1 MAKKND
7 KPEEEE
13 GKDKAIDLA
22 ISQIERQFGKGSI
35 MRLTDDRVVPVE
47 AIPTGSLALDIALG
61 VGGVP
66 RGRVIEIYGQE
77 ASGKTTLGLH
87 ILAEAQKMG
96 GVAAFI
102 DVEHALDPIYAK
114 RIGIDLDSLLFSQP
128 DSGEQAL
135 EIVETLVRSG
145 AVDAIALDSVAGLS
159 PRAEIE
165 GDMGDPHMALV
176 ARLMSQALRKLS
188 SVISKSNSCVIFI
201 NQIRQKIGV
210 FYGNPE
216 TTPGGL
222 ALKFHASVRIQL
234 RFGEAIK
241 EGSEQIGIRVR
252 AETKKNKVAPPFK
265 KAEFDIIFGEGIS
278 KEGSLLDVAVDNDIA
293 QRSGSWF
300 SYGDQRLG
308 QGRDNSRQFLQ
319 DNPEIAQKIE
329 ADIRAQLE
337 AGLKIPLTE
346 EAEGEET
353 EEAQME
359 EAQIEPEE
367 MEEIT
372 AEAVGEPEPVAE
384 EE

>member
-1 MAKKND
+1 MAKKNNNTNG
-7 KPEEEE
+7 E
-13 GKDKAIDLA
+13 GKDKAVDVA
-22 ISQIERQFGKGSI
+22 IAQIERQFGKGSI
-35 MRLTDDRVVPVE
+35 MRLTDDRVVPVS
-47 AIPTGSLALDIALG
+47 AISTGSLSLDIALG

-66 RGRVIEIYGQE
+66 IGRIIEIYGQE

-87 ILAEAQKMG
+87 VLAEAQNMG

-114 RIGIDLDSLLFSQP
+114 KIGVDLDNLLFSQP

-145 AVDAIALDSVAGLS
+145 AVDAIVLDSVAGLS

-165 GDMGDPHMALV
+165 GDMGDAHMALV

-188 SVISKSNSCVIFI
+188 GVISKSNSCVVFI

-265 KAEFDIIFGEGIS
+265 KAEFDVIFGEGIS
-278 KEGSLLDVAVDNDIA
+278 KEGSLLDVAVDSDIV

-300 SYGDQRLG
+300 SYADQRLG
-308 QGRDNSRQFLQ
+308 QGRDNSRQYLL
-319 DNPEIAQKIE
+319 DNPEIAQSIE
-329 ADIRAQLE
+329 SEIRAKIE
-337 AGLKIPLTE
+337 AGLKIPSTE
-346 EAEGEET
+346 ETETEETEGEEIEGDQMEPEGME
-353 EEAQME
+353 EEAV
-359 EAQIEPEE
+359 
-367 MEEIT
+367 EEI
-372 AEAVGEPEPVAE
+372 ALAE

>member
-7 KPEEEE
+7 TN
-13 GKDKAIDLA
+13 GKEKGKAIDLA

-77 ASGKTTLGLH
+77 SSGKTTLGLH

-114 RIGIDLDSLLFSQP
+114 RIGIDLDGLLFSQP

-165 GDMGDPHMALV
+165 GDMGDAHMALV

-188 SVISKSNSCVIFI
+188 GVISKSNSCVLFI
-201 NQIRQKIGV
+201 NQVRQKIGV

-252 AETKKNKVAPPFK
+252 AETRKNKVAPPFK

-308 QGRDNSRQFLQ
+308 QGRDNARQFLL
-319 DNPEIAQKIE
+319 DNPEIAKKIE
-329 ADIRAQLE
+329 SDLRAKLE
-337 AGLKIPLTE
+337 AGLTIPLTE
-346 EAEGEET
+346 GAEGEET
-353 EEAQME
+353 EETQME
-359 EAQIEPEE
+359 ETQIEPEE
-367 MEEIT
+367 MEEVT
-372 AEAVGEPEPVAE
+372 AEAVGEPESVE

>member
-1 MAKKND
+1 
-7 KPEEEE
+7 
-13 GKDKAIDLA
+13 
-22 ISQIERQFGKGSI
+22 
-35 MRLTDDRVVPVE
+35 
-47 AIPTGSLALDIALG
+47 
-61 VGGVP
+61 
-66 RGRVIEIYGQE
+66 
-77 ASGKTTLGLH
+77 
-87 ILAEAQKMG
+87 
-96 GVAAFI
+96 
-102 DVEHALDPIYAK
+102 
-114 RIGIDLDSLLFSQP
+114 
-128 DSGEQAL
+128 
-135 EIVETLVRSG
+135 
-145 AVDAIALDSVAGLS
+145 
-159 PRAEIE
+159 
-165 GDMGDPHMALV
+165 
-176 ARLMSQALRKLS
+176 
-188 SVISKSNSCVIFI
+188 VIFI

-241 EGSEQIGIRVR
+241 DGSEQIGIRVR

>member
-1 MAKKND
+1 MAKKNKD
-7 KPEEEE
+7 NNGE
-13 GKDKAIDLA
+13 GKDKAIDVA
-22 ISQIERQFGKGSI
+22 IAQIERQFGKGSI
-35 MRLTDDRVVPVE
+35 MRLTDDNVVPVA

-66 RGRVIEIYGQE
+66 IGRIVEIYGQE

-114 RIGIDLDSLLFSQP
+114 RIGVDLDSLLFSQP

-145 AVDAIALDSVAGLS
+145 AVDAIALDSVAGLA

-188 SVISKSNSCVIFI
+188 GVISKSNACVIFI
-201 NQIRQKIGV
+201 NQVRQKIGV

-278 KEGSLLDVAVDNDIA
+278 KEGSLLDVAVDNDIV

-308 QGRDNSRQFLQ
+308 QGRDNARQFML
-319 DNPEIAQKIE
+319 DNPEVAQKIE
-329 ADIRAQLE
+329 SEIRE
-337 AGLKIPLTE
+337 KIESGLKIPLTE
-346 EAEGEET
+346 EIEGEEI
-353 EEAQME
+353 EVEQME
-359 EAQIEPEE
+359 PEAIEEEVMTEPEL
-367 MEEIT
+367 
-372 AEAVGEPEPVAE
+372 AE